1 MFLASKNGQQ
11 IEAQK
16 MIQFILWKINTHIQC
31 FESEADIYP
40 EVMDSFLVITLLNF
54 DGLNLTLPRSAP
66 QVLPI
71 FGGARLAGWGT
82 HP

>member
-1 MFLASKNGQQ
+1 M
-11 IEAQK
+11 
-16 MIQFILWKINTHIQC
+16 QC

-71 FGGARLAGWGT
+71 FAGWGGPG
-82 HP
+82 HYWRQ